1 MPPRPGACC
10 GTRASCHDAGQPPG
24 RGDGGNAAGR
34 PGGLPP
40 IARRLPHRDRARPAG
55 GKHDGKAGR
64 PGRGRGRHGA
74 RARPCYACLA
84 ARVPGVHV
92 VGVEQDGR
100 VAALAREN
108 IAANGFPLAT
118 VDTCDVLDL
127 APGPRF
133 DHAMANPPWHDP
145 AGPASPSP
153 GRDAAKRARPGLLPA
168 WCAAL
173 ARAVCPGGSLTVLVP
188 AALVDQALGALA
200 QAGCGDPH
208 LLPLWPRAGQDAKLL
223 LLRGVRAGPR
233 ARPYPARAG
242 PARGPRLL
250 GGRPCHPMGGRGAAL
265 ALT

>member
-1 MPPRPGACC
+1 MMPDSLPAVATEGTLLGGRVGYRQLRDGYRTGIEPVLLAASMTAKPGDRVVEG
-10 GTRASCHDAGQPPG
+10 GTGAG
-24 RGDGGNAAGR
+24 AA
-34 PGGLPP
+34 L
-40 IARRLPHRDRARPAG
+40 L
-55 GKHDGKAGR
+55 
-64 PGRGRGRHGA
+64 
-74 RARPCYACLA
+74 CLA

-188 AALVDQALGALA
+188 AALIDQALGALA

-223 LLRGVRAGPR
+223 LLRGVRGGR
-233 ARPYPARAG
+233 G
-242 PARGPRLL
+242 PARILPGLVL
-250 GGRPCHPMGGRGAAL
+250 HEGQGFSAAAHAILWEGAAL
-265 ALT
+265 PWR